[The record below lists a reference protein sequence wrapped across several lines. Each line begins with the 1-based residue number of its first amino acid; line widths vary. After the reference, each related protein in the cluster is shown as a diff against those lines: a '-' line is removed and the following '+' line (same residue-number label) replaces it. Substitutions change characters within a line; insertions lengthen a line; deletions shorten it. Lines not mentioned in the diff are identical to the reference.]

1 MMPRM
6 MAMMALALTVSG
18 CATGD
23 DPELLTGSTKPLAPT
38 LEADVPSEYAAA
50 YLPRIAG
57 RVEGVRQSSRPNQI
71 FQTVLYPNPGY
82 GGGENRLTVSIAPPS
97 SGSSYFQAPTQREIV
112 SEMRKA
118 LPGAAMAIANAA
130 GQNMHG
136 LFGYAIGSAGKGGT
150 CIFAWQTAREVSRE
164 PSTGFD
170 RLKRSRYAA
179 KIRLRYCHPTMTE
192 ASLVSLMAG
201 LRIREIS
208 PTTLE
213 MLRFAEGAGVA
224 ARPSYGLAQPET
236 VKPRPVAA
244 RPVAAKPKRVARTT
258 PVARTDAETTAL
270 LPAAPRV
277 LKPGEL
283 TAYKNA
289 QRAVPLTPEAV
300 VAKPALALP
309 GATQADAPDL
319 QVKLIAPAV
328 PLPSDLD

>member
-57 RVEGVRQSSRPNQI
+57 RVEGVRQSSRSNQI

-112 SEMRKA
+112 SEMHTA

-164 PSTGFD
+164 PSTGFE

-224 ARPSYGLAQPET
+224 ARPSYGLAQQAA
-236 VKPRPVAA
+236 VKPRPV
-244 RPVAAKPKRVARTT
+244 VTKPKRVTRTT
-258 PVARTDAETTAL
+258 PVTRAAAETTAL

-283 TAYKNA
+283 AAYKNA

-300 VAKPALALP
+300 VARPAPALP
-309 GATQADAPDL
+309 GTTQADAPGL
-319 QVKLIAPAV
+319 QVKLKAPAI
-328 PLPSDLD
+328 PLPGDLDR

>member
-71 FQTVLYPNPGY
+71 FQTVLYPNLGY

-118 LPGAAMAIANAA
+118 LPGAAMAIANAT

-164 PSTGFD
+164 PSTGFE

-224 ARPSYGLAQPET
+224 ARPSYGLTQQAV
-236 VKPRPVAA
+236 VKPRPFAT
-244 RPVAAKPKRVARTT
+244 KHKRVTRPA
-258 PVARTDAETTAL
+258 PVARAGAETTAL

-283 TAYKNA
+283 AAYKNA

-300 VAKPALALP
+300 VAKPAPALP

-319 QVKLIAPAV
+319 QVKLKAPAI
-328 PLPSDLD
+328 PLPGDLDR